1 MLTKEEKHL
10 ADEVAKSLKVSR
22 HWAHTMLQNPEKG
35 NNRDR
40 ILGVLDDL
48 KISIS
53 EYTNLL
59 NKLQSTQ
66 KPPRKKGERGRKLYA
81 EISGEKVEITAASA
95 MQHPFRICER
105 ERAGELKYV
114 GKGKLLQPMTWPRCH
129 FVVGNEYH
137 FWK

>member
-1 MLTKEEKHL
+1 MLTKEEKNL
-10 ADEVAKSLKVSR
+10 SNEVAKALKVSR
-22 HWAHTMLQNPEKG
+22 HWAHTMLENPEKG

-40 ILGVLDDL
+40 ILAVLDDL

-81 EISGEKVEITAASA
+81 EIGGEKVEVTAASA
-95 MQHPFRICER
+95 MRNAFRICER

-114 GKGKLLQPMTWPRCH
+114 GKGKLLQPMKWPRCH

>member
-1 MLTKEEKHL
+1 MLTKEEKNL
-10 ADEVAKSLKVSR
+10 ADEVAEALNVSR
-22 HWAHTMLQNPEKG
+22 HWAHTMLSNPEKG
-35 NNRDR
+35 NNKDR
-40 ILGVLDDL
+40 ILAVIDSID
-48 KISIS
+48 ISPF
-53 EYTNLL
+53 EYSRLI
-59 NKLQSTQ
+59 NKLYSTQ

-81 EISGEKVEITAASA
+81 EIAGEKVEITAASA

-114 GKGKLLQPMTWPRCH
+114 GKGKLLQPMKWPRCH